1 MAGPLDE
8 ANALINSPVTAAS
21 EGLPRR
27 LGGQVVT
34 RERTAMEN
42 TVAEAESAGLRA
54 LGYAPAV
61 VGLALQITGDQAGA
75 QQAYRTSASYDQAA
89 DVAGAR
95 SDAPTDW
102 RDVDGISS
110 GLAYARR
117 LAIGSAPD
125 MLGSLGLGAAGRG
138 LARRTAMNIER
149 EAVAA
154 RVADNIASGVETPLT
169 RAVAARQAAETTI
182 PATQAVAD
190 AQAREALQT
199 VAGKAVSRGA
209 GGARVDAAGRVGAL
223 AGATVGQFPGMV
235 AESREHL
242 EKTDQ
247 EGALKIAGADALAA
261 AVGSL
266 PTERL
271 LGRIASNP
279 AAREAIDQSALSL
292 GRQLAGRAGRAAKDT
307 LAQAALEGTTEAA
320 QAVVQRAGHAWVDK
334 NIRLLS
340 PDAVDDYIANFVGGA
355 VLGGLTG
362 GAVETANATVGGA
375 RDTLSWLRDR
385 SSPMRETIRER
396 IQAQMEK
403 ASERVANT
411 GRGSMAG
418 ESMGVEG
425 GKPDTR
431 SAADRFN
438 DLMAS
443 GRDFA
448 QRAADAGVGALQKF
462 DSAVREFVNR
472 DEVELRT
479 DQVLDDLQQ
488 SIDTPRDPNTAAV
501 LDKAKSFTQKWMLS
515 KVNPLFLAR
524 VDESDALRLGR
535 IMEKYAL
542 GQELTRRESTTLGRV
557 VENPASGITQRTLDM
572 FTGIGPTV
580 SELSAR
586 MSDTAGAEQ
595 AAPQM
600 KAQVQR
606 TEDVDATE
614 QADAVAE
621 RELGASSA
629 PRGPLRATAGEQQE
643 ARLSRL
649 AELRSIV
656 DAGATRPVDMPGSAS
671 TAEKRAAWREQR
683 TRLSEARKELPKLQ
697 DEVVSSVLG
706 NKSPTQKRADGE
718 PVRANVF
725 DENRSAAGQKRWAEA
740 EASPNYVRLADTW
753 SIDGSD
759 RPAAQRRTMLNI
771 PFAVEAQLARHGHEL
786 GDSPQERGEGA
797 FKLMLAEAQ
806 AAGIN
811 IDLSSLTPG
820 EVTLQKR
827 GRPETTHLFTLTPTM
842 IRQLTTD
849 TDTPQQVAAR
859 RAKQRETLSLSA
871 KMNARD
877 RLPENAARRINRDFA
892 KAKKASNSPNARAF
906 AAALQSKPAREIT
919 AQISALRKEPMTR
932 QVVQQIERLEAQRRR
947 IQGEASVAVSR
958 EELKRQFAETEGSV
972 VDSIYQDLLD
982 QAIARDP
989 NVLGDLDA
997 QVRVEQAAFAELRR
1011 RRSAARS
1018 EPVAPG
1024 GQERA
1029 AGGNELE
1036 QADTRTRV
1044 PRALPQGAE
1053 MRPTADSSGAGKFV
1067 PENAP
1072 LITGA
1077 ESRNPAADKA
1087 VERMHRNFEGTVT
1100 LEQQQEAANRRYRK
1114 SPEGQA
1120 MLQAM
1125 NENTEAFAKVSSAEA
1140 DLATALAASG
1150 KITQEAAA
1158 EAVAGAA
1165 SRRAYAAAFNRYAS
1179 EPTRA
1184 AQALDRLLASPNGLA
1199 AASRVDA
1206 LVRSGKLDAIA
1217 AELRALTSSYPAA
1230 KRYVS
1235 LMRTL
1240 RTEHRATMAAAQ
1252 FEASQAYDA
1261 ALAEAK
1267 AKPATS
1273 ADPQADITAAR
1284 RALAAA
1290 REQYGAASDKYKAA
1304 QQAYEQG
1311 GKDTVPVYNW
1321 NDVAR
1326 AIARQDVRDQVDAGL
1341 LSAEAATAELARIR
1355 EMSEAEAYGY
1365 VELATAGGAIVHA
1378 RAESSEQLNA
1388 GRDPVTK
1395 SLWKAVN
1402 ADANKIDPEGSTED
1416 ALGKAFGIVFGGAR
1430 AGAPLQ
1436 QREAAMRLIN
1446 SVSALADGA
1455 QVDAEGRYV
1464 NPLFDAYDML
1474 SSAQMR
1480 GQMVAP
1486 QLVATN
1492 RGTSI
1497 NEGWYANV
1505 LAERERV
1512 LRESRV
1518 SVQTKR
1524 GDMRFDMDDAAAIDA
1539 GAPTP
1544 GQLKAET
1551 DFANRVLA
1559 QMGIKSKVSVGN
1571 LDGKGARSG
1580 AHTAQADT
1588 GRILLGE
1595 GLRGGERMEVLS
1607 HELGHHVILDYIR
1620 EMAYKLG
1627 YGRMTLGALN
1637 KKIHDS
1643 GGSTL
1648 NMLEAVN
1655 PELAQALKADYDK
1668 WRATLNNKTTFADMR
1683 ASRSPILRAQAVA
1696 ASKNADV
1703 SLGRVVPETLK
1714 YHTSFDEWLA
1724 DNIAKALLHRREVTD
1739 SMGLASRFFQEVA
1752 AKLRALY
1759 DSLVGNGY
1767 RPAESVEAW
1776 VASMFDSASRGVRM
1790 ATKAPTQPSV
1800 AQTSAVVEAAVVA
1813 SHAPEAVEGAPKTD
1827 RPAGADGKPPRD
1839 FQGMMRYVREYLSPQ
1854 DRQILETA
1862 FSREAAHQRLRSVY
1876 AKRPDVQRAM
1886 TDAATGMEARIAA
1899 GYLAWQAGKMNAG
1912 PKSQSVMIGI
1922 GDVLREVIGVASDA
1936 SYAHRIMNEIASG
1949 KIARL
1954 KDAGRPYDSVAAE
1967 RRIRGIRQAIVDQA
1981 SDVAQKVWHPFSRLL
1996 DSNLARMNSSG
2007 IPAYRAI
2014 GAALYK
2020 PTGTSGSDIGYV
2032 RSVSHVSARFSDQAA
2047 RAMEG
2052 LSAGQQRRVI
2062 RLLQEQATPERM
2074 NATIDNPNHINHG
2087 KPVYSAPVRRAFR
2100 EVRAMM
2106 NDAYQYLDQAGV
2118 KVGYRKNFF
2127 PLMLDLHNP
2136 RAVDKLTELLSRPEY
2151 EQAIRGLY
2159 ADRPRTSPQAVRPKR
2174 SKPAPPPIDPA
2185 AIEYFDN
2192 QRQRMQNRIDRSSN
2206 EQEVE
2211 QLERLVEVNKSIVK
2225 AMETGNI
2232 STIEKHIK
2240 AAEARR
2246 AKYADGTDAARIIDL
2261 ETRFARS
2268 RIKQL
2273 QDAAETVAEQPQDNV
2288 GSNSPI
2294 AELVADLVNGARRDN
2309 VPFGN
2314 VGLSEGAPNFRSANF
2329 RLMEFVY
2336 RLRDEAA
2343 AAGDTAAVE
2352 MHERNIA
2359 QFAALQVKDPQE
2371 AFARYIEPAVR
2382 RAEYARRFGDD
2393 GSRLE
2398 AMLEQ
2403 MKAQGATEEQV
2414 KHARASVEAAVG
2426 AYGRDMSPGLAAIS
2440 PALAQRVSGERTRAV
2455 IAGLQTYQNSRSLP
2469 LALLSS
2475 LVDPMGIAVRS
2486 GGDFAT
2492 AWTGFKTGIKSL
2504 ANKATREEIH
2514 DMLQMLGSTSDMGST
2529 EVLSH
2534 AFGGE
2539 GSPVTAKVNEFIF
2552 KLNGMAAWTRATR
2565 YMALTSAHQFL
2576 MKHGNASGD
2585 TASRYRDELGL
2596 KKGDVSITTVTGADG
2611 TRRRQVKLLS
2621 QEELAKATPEQQAAD
2636 ARVKQALMQFVDEAI
2651 LRPNSQQ
2658 VPLWHSDPY
2667 MRLFSQYKAFS
2678 YAIYEQILGRMNV
2691 ELQNGNGKVA
2701 LAAMAYL
2708 PIVIAAELLRNVFQG
2723 DSEDTDDFGPGDY
2736 LALGVERSG
2745 LHTPVAG
2752 VVHDTIEDVRSH
2764 RTPGSSQIGPTA
2776 SQARNIVAATQGR
2789 RDLGKEFEA
2798 ALPGSALYKKWN
2810 DGRSE
2815 PAADEPKPE
2824 TRS

>member
-8 ANALINSPVTAAS
+8 ANALISSPITDAS
-21 EGLPRR
+21 AGLPRR
-27 LGGQVVT
+27 PTGTVVT
-34 RERTAMEN
+34 RENTTEEN
-42 TVAEAESAGLRA
+42 TLAEAQAAGLRA
-54 LGYAPAV
+54 AGYAPAV
-61 VGLALQITGDQAGA
+61 EGLARQITGDQAGA
-75 QQAYRTSASYDQAA
+75 KEAYRRSGEYEARSDAI
-89 DVAGAR
+89 GAQ
-95 SDAPTDW
+95 SDAPTDY
-102 RDVDGISS
+102 RDIDGVGSA
-110 GLAYARR
+110 LAYARR

-190 AQAREALQT
+190 AQAREALQA
-199 VAGKAVSRGA
+199 VAGEAVSRGA

-266 PTERL
+266 PAERL
-271 LGRIASNP
+271 LGRIAANP
-279 AAREAIDQSALSL
+279 AAREAIDQGALSL

-334 NIRLLS
+334 NIRMLS

-385 SSPMRETIRER
+385 SGPMRETIRDR

-411 GRGSMAG
+411 GRASMAG

-462 DSAVREFVNR
+462 DSAVRGFVNR

-515 KVNPLFLAR
+515 KVDPLFLAR

-535 IMEKYAL
+535 IMEKYAS

-621 RELGASSA
+621 RELGDSSA

-656 DAGATRPVDMPGSAS
+656 DAGATRPMDMPGSAS

-697 DEVVSSVLG
+697 EEVVSSVLG

-786 GDSPQERGEGA
+786 GSTAQERGEGA
-797 FKLMLAEAQ
+797 FKMMLAEAQ

-820 EVTLQKR
+820 DVTLQKR
-827 GRPETTHLFTLTPTM
+827 GQPEATRLFTLTPTL

-849 TDTPQQVAAR
+849 TDTAPQVAAR
-859 RAKQRETLSLSA
+859 RERQRETLSLPA
-871 KMNARD
+871 KMAARD
-877 RLPENAARRINRDFA
+877 RLPEAAQRRINRDFA
-892 KAKKASNSPNARAF
+892 REKSTANSVNARAYK
-906 AAALQSKPAREIT
+906 AALRSPQARALT
-919 AQISALRKEPMTR
+919 ARISELRQQPLTR
-932 QVVQQIERLEAQRRR
+932 ESRKKIDQLEQQRRA
-947 IQGEASVAVSR
+947 IQGEASVAASR
-958 EELKRQFAETEGSV
+958 EALKERFAETESTV
-972 VDSIYQDLLD
+972 VDSIYQRMLD
-982 QAIARDP
+982 EAVAKDP
-989 NVLGDLDA
+989 TVVHDLDA
-997 QVRVEQAAFAELRR
+997 MVKIEGQAFNELERR
-1011 RRSAARS
+1011 RRAARA
-1018 EPVAPG
+1018 EPIAPA
-1024 GQERA
+1024 GQDRE

-1036 QADTRTRV
+1036 QADGRV
-1044 PRALPQGAE
+1044 RAPREQPQGSEA
-1053 MRPTADSSGAGKFV
+1053 RPTRDSSGAGEFV
-1067 PENAP
+1067 SENTP
-1072 LITGA
+1072 LVTGA
-1077 ESRNPAADKA
+1077 RSRNPAADKMVA
-1087 VERMHRNFEGTVT
+1087 SMRRNFAGTLT

-1114 SPEGQA
+1114 SPEGRA

-1140 DLATALAASG
+1140 DLATALAAGG

-1165 SRRAYAAAFNRYAS
+1165 SRRAYAAAIDRYSGKAT
-1179 EPTRA
+1179 PA
-1184 AQALDRLLASPNGLA
+1184 AEALDRLLAAKDGLA
-1199 AASRVDA
+1199 AATRVDA
-1206 LVRSGKLDAIA
+1206 IVRGDNADSIA
-1217 AELRALTSSYPAA
+1217 TALREATASDVQA
-1230 KRYVS
+1230 KQYVS

-1240 RTEHRATMAAAQ
+1240 RTEHRAMMAAAQ

-1321 NDVAR
+1321 NSIAR

-1341 LSAEAATAELARIR
+1341 LSPEGATAELARIK

-1365 VELATAGGAIVHA
+1365 VELATAGGAITHA
-1378 RAESSEQLNA
+1378 RAASDERVGEA
-1388 GRDPVTK
+1388 DPATRL
-1395 SLWKAVN
+1395 LWQSVE
-1402 ADANKIDPEGSTED
+1402 ADAKVLAPDDSTEA
-1416 ALGKAFGIVFGGAR
+1416 ALANAFGIAFSGAR
-1430 AGAPLQ
+1430 AKATAAE
-1436 QREAAMRLIN
+1436 REAAMRLIN

-1455 QVDAEGRYV
+1455 AVKADGDYV
-1464 NPLFDAYDML
+1464 NPLFNTYDLL

-1492 RGTSI
+1492 KGT
-1497 NEGWYANV
+1497 A
-1505 LAERERV
+1505 
-1512 LRESRV
+1512 
-1518 SVQTKR
+1518 
-1524 GDMRFDMDDAAAIDA
+1524 RFDMDDAAAIDA

-1544 GQLKAET
+1544 GQLKAEA

-1588 GRILLGE
+1588 GRILIGD

-1607 HELGHHVILDYIR
+1607 HELGHHVILDHVR
-1620 EMAYKLG
+1620 EMADKRG

-1648 NMLEAVN
+1648 NMLEAVD

-1696 ASKNADV
+1696 ASQNADV
-1703 SLGRVVPETLK
+1703 PLGRIVPETFK

-1800 AQTSAVVEAAVVA
+1800 AQTRAVVEAAVVA
-1813 SHAPEAVEGAPKTD
+1813 SHAPEAIEGAPKAD

-1922 GDVLREVIGVASDA
+1922 GDALREVIGVASDA

-2100 EVRAMM
+2100 EVRTMM

-2151 EQAIRGLY
+2151 EQAIRELY
-2159 ADRPRTSPQAVRPKR
+2159 ADRPRTSPKPVNPKR
-2174 SKPAPPPIDPA
+2174 SKPSVPPIDPA
-2185 AIEYFDN
+2185 AAEYFAN
-2192 QRQRMQNRIDRSSN
+2192 QRDRMKKRIDRTGNQS
-2206 EQEVE
+2206 EAE
-2211 QLERLVEVNKSIVK
+2211 QLARLVEVNESIVH
-2225 AMETGNI
+2225 AMETGNVA
-2232 STIEKHIK
+2232 TIEKHIK

-2268 RIKQL
+2268 RIEQL
-2273 QDAAETVAEQPQDNV
+2273 KNSAETTAAQPADGV

-2294 AELVADLVNGARRDN
+2294 ADLVADLVNGARRDN

-2314 VGLSEGAPNFRSANF
+2314 VDLSEGAPNFRSANF

-2504 ANKATREEIH
+2504 TNKATREEIH

-2596 KKGDVSITTVTGADG
+2596 KKGDVSIATVTGADG

-2723 DSEDTDDFGPGDY
+2723 DEEDTADFGPGDY

-2745 LHTPVAG
+2745 LYPPVAG